1 MMLWQDDQDRGEKD
15 SLARLDSVKLALV
28 ASKTQTMAQMF
39 PEYVPG
45 EDQSGETQSD
55 IDPNEARRIE
65 DLLESGGVLRF
76 TDIPGG
82 EK

>member
-1 MMLWQDDQDRGEKD
+1 MMLWQDDQDREEKE
-15 SLARLDSVKLALV
+15 SLARLDSVKLALI
-28 ASKTQTMAQMF
+28 ASKTQTMEKMF

-45 EDQSGETQSD
+45 DDHGGETKSD

-76 TDIPGG
+76 ADIPGG
-82 EK
+82 E